1 MHSTKKKLCPN
12 VKKGLWSS
20 SKHIFGQ
27 YARYDESDSWSYIAE
42 MRLNGKNVR
51 PALLIT
57 LGVPFFSSFV

>member
-1 MHSTKKKLCPN
+1 MHSTKKIMSKR
-12 VKKGLWSS
+12 KKTVYGQS

-51 PALLIT
+51 PALL
-57 LGVPFFSSFV
+57 